1 MNIIKNSLLNV
12 ILTTCFFMIPNKS
25 NFSKIYYIPLMVSI
39 IVKYV
44 VGDFDKGYRY
54 TVHDITFWVYNIILS
69 YCVVMI
75 NKNVKLN
82 TSK

>member
-1 MNIIKNSLLNV
+1 
-12 ILTTCFFMIPNKS
+12 
-25 NFSKIYYIPLMVSI
+25 MVSI